1 MDFVAFLDFPGLG
14 PRAIGSDHEWTQS
27 EGSSNDDGVV
37 RAEVWTVDANSL
49 HSADQV
55 MAGDATERLFVRG
68 PRDSTANRRRG
79 GTSLFSERTRRR
91 WALGLEGTAPAA
103 HEGDV
108 GGDFPQAPAVGA
120 QRRGRRQGLRSHKA
134 EKAREKAYWAKVVA
148 GGWGNEL

>member
-91 WALGLEGTAPAA
+91 WALGVEGMAGAA

-108 GGDFPQAPAVGA
+108 GGNFRQAPTAGA
-120 QRRGRRQGLRSHKA
+120 
-134 EKAREKAYWAKVVA
+134 
-148 GGWGNEL
+148 